1 MTFKIQ
7 PFKAYGNGPKEK
19 QQMKK
24 KKSIGG
30 KLGKIQSTRQET
42 VIVEPKWL
50 SASPLPA

>member
-42 VIVEPKWL
+42 VIVEPK
-50 SASPLPA
+50 

>member
-24 KKSIGG
+24 KKNLLEES
-30 KLGKIQSTRQET
+30 
-42 VIVEPKWL
+42 
-50 SASPLPA
+50 